1 MAPDKCTCGS
11 CGDNITKKHHSLL
24 CNGICKQW
32 FHKICTGLTEDQYKN
47 VTNKISKGKWVCE
60 PCKQKVEVSYSGS
73 DYDSAEDGATRSN
86 SKNKQKKT
94 GKTTKMK
101 VQTQVDVDAILS
113 KDNPTV
119 RELLL
124 VINKK
129 FDTMETSM
137 NFHSEMVDE
146 MHKTLQEMRNENSK
160 LRKENEDMKTTIKQ
174 LQNDVLNLQL
184 MNKNHEEVSQR
195 NKNVVI
201 FGMKEG
207 KDVCKI
213 LDKLN
218 VPCQS
223 EDYTIKTI
231 PSKAINKPILVSF
244 KSEELRNMVI
254 EKRKLKKVIDTTE
267 CNIEGPKRKIYI
279 NEDVPRETRV
289 LFNKTKKLKTEKN
302 FKFVWIKN
310 GQVYC
315 CESEE
320 TRAIRIVNPLQV
332 EELLKVGV

>member
-1 MAPDKCTCGS
+1 MGS
-11 CGDNITKKHHSLL
+11 
-24 CNGICKQW
+24 
-32 FHKICTGLTEDQYKN
+32 
-47 VTNKISKGKWVCE
+47 
-60 PCKQKVEVSYSGS
+60 
-73 DYDSAEDGATRSN
+73 
-86 SKNKQKKT
+86 
-94 GKTTKMK
+94 
-101 VQTQVDVDAILS
+101 
-113 KDNPTV
+113 
-119 RELLL
+119 
-124 VINKK
+124 
-129 FDTMETSM
+129 
-137 NFHSEMVDE
+137 
-146 MHKTLQEMRNENSK
+146 
-160 LRKENEDMKTTIKQ
+160 Q

-207 KDVCKI
+207 RDVGKI

-223 EDYTIKTI
+223 EDNTIKTI

-244 KSEELRNMVI
+244 KNEELRNMVI

-267 CNIEGPKRKIYI
+267 YNIEGPKWKIYI

-289 LFNKTKKLKTEKN
+289 LFNKTKKLKIEKN

-315 CESEE
+315 
-320 TRAIRIVNPLQV
+320 R
-332 EELLKVGV
+332 